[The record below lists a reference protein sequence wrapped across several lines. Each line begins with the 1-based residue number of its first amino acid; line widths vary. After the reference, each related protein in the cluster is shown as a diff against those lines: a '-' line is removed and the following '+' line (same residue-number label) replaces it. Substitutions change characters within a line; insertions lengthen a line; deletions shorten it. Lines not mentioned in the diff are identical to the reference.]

1 MSTKKLDL
9 NGVQNQMY
17 VNLVKVYALEIW
29 NVFQMVNSLVG
40 FFYLKPLTLAVWM
53 YIRSNKYLNCSLFS
67 YITNFSILQ
76 MTDPK

>member
-17 VNLVKVYALEIW
+17 VNLVKIYALEIW

-40 FFYLKPLTLAVWM
+40 FFLLKTPHTCSMDVYQEQQVSQLLA
-53 YIRSNKYLNCSLFS
+53 L
-67 YITNFSILQ
+67 
-76 MTDPK
+76 